1 MVSASAADFIERK
14 AGLSPVGLL
23 LVCSIFAVVGLNL
36 ASGIESF
43 VGALFAL
50 AIYAIGKTF
59 FWPTMLA
66 IVGDRFPRSGAVAMS
81 IMGGIGMLSAG
92 LVGSAG
98 LGYAKD
104 RFSGEVLQA
113 SSPTVF
119 EAYASEDTSSW
130 LFLDEVKGL
139 DGTKFGE
146 IQAKVAAGTELTA
159 DEKAVAEASIAG
171 DRKTLKADS
180 MIPAAMAVIFLLMLL
195 YFKATGGYKTVSIE
209 DSAAPAGGGGG

>member
-1 MVSASAADFIERK
+1 MFGLRFCADFIERK

-66 IVGDRFPRSGAVAMS
+66 IVGDRYPRSGAVAMS

-92 LVGSAG
+92 LLGSEG

-104 RFSGEVLQA
+104 RFSGEALKS

-119 EAYASEDTSSW
+119 EAYASSDTSSW
-130 LFLDEVKGL
+130 LFLDEVNGL
-139 DGTKFGE
+139 DGAKLGE
-146 IQAKVAAGTELTA
+146 IQAKDPAEHTE
-159 DEKAVAEASIAG
+159 DEKAVAAASIEG
-171 DRKTLKADS
+171 DRRTLRADS